1 MQTAKGI
8 SLLQQRETAH
18 HPTTTPAFTRLQTLP
33 IVLAGAVFL
42 LGLVV
47 IGGWLLQVRVL
58 VEFRAGLVAMVFNT
72 ALCFALAGA
81 AVLWPVLR
89 RRPMALLQNLVG
101 TLLIFL
107 CAIILAEHLTDR
119 DLGVDWAFLHEW
131 LRDGNTRPG
140 RMAPNTAIG
149 FMLVGACLIL
159 MTRIANKSQERLF
172 QVLVFCVAAIGSTG
186 LVGYA
191 IAPDLLFGWARSAR
205 MALHT
210 GAGMVALA
218 MALWASWYHL
228 QRGEGTRFFGLDDR
242 ISFMSAAI
250 LCVSTLTAGLTG
262 FVFQQNVL
270 ESSLR
275 DKLQFRLDGQRRV
288 MFTVITQARVASE
301 HAGRDRQ
308 LLAHA
313 QSLASGN
320 ANAASMPLIDADFS
334 DLLRAG
340 FHRVALWSN
349 DGRLLY
355 EAGAAAA
362 TPGASLLGLP
372 QRGEES
378 ASLSWDGHIMLD
390 TSVPVRDAGMTIGRL
405 DLRQRLP
412 ILQAQL
418 FDIRG
423 LGETGEIVICAGR
436 KAALVCLPSVRQPDS
451 YSIGRINMAGLP
463 LPMSFAVDGKQ
474 GLIATID
481 YRGNNVMA
489 AYAPLAA
496 NLGLVV
502 KQDSRELYSVVRTQ
516 LIFVVPVLLLILI
529 GAAMLMRLQIRPL
542 VTRLMSSEQQA
553 NDKQLEMNA
562 LVGSVGEGI
571 MTMNDSGRIESFNP
585 AAARI
590 FGYAPDEVIG
600 RSLHLL
606 MPPEMRKAH
615 DDGMRNYLQAGQA
628 KVIGRP
634 NIELP
639 GLRKDGTRFTLELTV
654 SEVKFET
661 RRVFVG
667 VVRDITE
674 RKRVEEKLRQ
684 LAQYDVL
691 TGLPNRALFMDRL
704 AGATLRANRG
714 SSALAVLFLDLDG
727 FKKVNDTLGHHS
739 GDELLKKFG
748 ERLSQSVRKSDTV
761 ARLGGDEFTIILEE
775 LSAPDEDARAVANK
789 IIAAMHHPF
798 ELPDG
803 SVSVTTSIGMA
814 IHLGAGAKV
823 DELLRR
829 ADDAMYRAKFSGKN
843 RWSL

>member
-1 MQTAKGI
+1 M
-8 SLLQQRETAH
+8 LQQQETAH
-18 HPTTTPAFTRLQTLP
+18 YPAGTTAFTRLQTVP

-47 IGGWLLQVRVL
+47 IGGWLLQVRAM

-81 AVLWPVLR
+81 AVLWPLLN

-101 TLLIFL
+101 ALLIFL
-107 CAIILAEHLTDR
+107 CAIILAEHVTDR

-159 MTRIANKSQERLF
+159 MTRIASKAHERLF
-172 QVLVFCVAAIGSTG
+172 QILICCVAAIGLTG

-191 IAPDLLFGWARSAR
+191 IAPDMLFGWARSAR

-210 GAGMVALA
+210 ATGMVALA

-242 ISFMSAAI
+242 IGFMSAAI

-288 MFTVITQARVASE
+288 IFTVITQARTASE
-301 HAGRDRQ
+301 HAGRDRR

-320 ANAASMPLIDADFS
+320 TSDANLQTVDADLG
-334 DLLRAG
+334 DLLREG
-340 FHRVALWSN
+340 FDRVALWSN

-355 EAGAAAA
+355 QAGAAAA
-362 TPGASLLGLP
+362 APGASLLALP
-372 QRGEES
+372 QRGQET
-378 ASLSWDGHIMLD
+378 ATLSWGGQILLD
-390 TSVPVRDAGMTIGRL
+390 TSVPLRDAGAAVGRL

-418 FDIRG
+418 FDTRG
-423 LGETGEIVICAGR
+423 LGDTGEIVICAGR
-436 KAALVCLPSVRQPDS
+436 SAALLCLPSVRQPS
-451 YSIGRINMAGLP
+451 THSIRRTNVAGLP
-463 LPMSFAVDGKQ
+463 LPMSFAVDGKE

-489 AYAPLAA
+489 AFAPLAD

-516 LIFVVPVLLLILI
+516 LLFVVPVLLLMLI
-529 GAAMLMRLQIRPL
+529 GAAILMRLQIRPL
-542 VTRLMSSEQQA
+542 VTRLMHSERQA
-553 NDKQLEMNA
+553 NDRQLEMNA

-571 MTMNDSGRIESFNP
+571 ITMNDSGRIESFNP

-590 FGYAPDEVIG
+590 FGYTPEEVIG
-600 RSLHLL
+600 RSLHML
-606 MPPEMRKAH
+606 MPSEMRKPH
-615 DDGMRNYLQAGQA
+615 DDGMRSYLASGTP

-634 NIELP
+634 NVELP

-654 SEVKFET
+654 SEVRFAT

-674 RKRVEEKLRQ
+674 RKRVEEKLRH

-704 AGATLRANRG
+704 TGATLRANRG
-714 SSALAVLFLDLDG
+714 GSALAVLFLDLDG

-748 ERLSQSVRKSDTV
+748 ERLTQSVRKTDSV
-761 ARLGGDEFTIILEE
+761 ARLAGDEFTIILEE
-775 LSAPDEDARAVANK
+775 LTAPDEDARAVADK

-814 IHLGAGAKV
+814 IHIGAGAKV

-843 RWSL
+843 RWSI